1 MGRWVRGLSPGAEF
15 AVVIIGA
22 FGFFILVE
30 LLPAPPPESQGRI
43 TGAQLQFLSVYELI
57 VFAALAAFLAA
68 RGWSLKRIG
77 LGPSLAESAVGLGL
91 ALAMMAASQIVW
103 IVLAILWPHADE
115 AARSAT
121 FATPGVGLAMI
132 ATTSAINALF
142 EEVFVC
148 GYVITVLKDRTDPW
162 TAINLS
168 AGIRLLYHVYQ
179 GPVGMIFVIVFGI
192 TMAYY
197 YLHRSRLWPPIVAH
211 ALFDCVALFDFGAPP
226 A

>member
-1 MGRWVRGLSPGAEF
+1 MGRWVRGLSQGAEF

-30 LLPAPPPESQGRI
+30 LLPAPPSASEGRI
-43 TGAQLQFLSVYELI
+43 TSAQLQFLSVYELI

-68 RGWSLKRIG
+68 RGFSLKRIG
-77 LGPSLAESAVGLGL
+77 LGPSLAESAVGFGL
-91 ALAMMAASQIVW
+91 ALTMMAASQIVG
-103 IVLAILWPHADE
+103 IVLTVLWPHADE

-132 ATTSAINALF
+132 AMTSAINAVF

-168 AGIRLLYHVYQ
+168 TGIRLLYHVYQ

-197 YLHRSRLWPPIVAH
+197 YLHRGRLWPPIVAH
-211 ALFDCVALFDFGAPP
+211 ALFDIVALADFGSAP
-226 A
+226 

>member
-1 MGRWVRGLSPGAEF
+1 VRGLSPGAEF
-15 AVVIIGA
+15 AIVILGA

-43 TGAQLQFLSVYELI
+43 TSAQLHFLSVYELI

-68 RGWSLKRIG
+68 RGFSLKRIG

-103 IVLAILWPHADE
+103 MVLAGLWPHAED

-121 FATPGVGLAMI
+121 FATLGVGLATV
-132 ATTSAINALF
+132 ATTSAVNAVF

-148 GYVITVLKDRTDPW
+148 G
-162 TAINLS
+162 
-168 AGIRLLYHVYQ
+168 
-179 GPVGMIFVIVFGI
+179 
-192 TMAYY
+192 
-197 YLHRSRLWPPIVAH
+197 
-211 ALFDCVALFDFGAPP
+211 
-226 A
+226 

>member
-1 MGRWVRGLSPGAEF
+1 VRGLSPGAEF
-15 AVVIIGA
+15 AIVILGA
-22 FGFFILVE
+22 FGFFIVVE
-30 LLPAPPPESQGRI
+30 LLPAPPPEAQGRI
-43 TGAQLQFLSVYELI
+43 TSAQLHFLSVYELI

-68 RGWSLKRIG
+68 RGFSLKRIG

-103 IVLAILWPHADE
+103 IVLAGLWPQAED

-121 FATPGVGLAMI
+121 FATPGVGLATV
-132 ATTSAINALF
+132 ATTSAVNAVF

-162 TAINLS
+162 TAIDLS
-168 AGIRLLYHVYQ
+168 TGIRLLYHVYQ
-179 GPVGMIFVIVFGI
+179 GPVGMAFVIVFGI

-197 YLHRSRLWPPIVAH
+197 YLHRGRLWPPIVAH
-211 ALFDCVALFDFGAPP
+211 ALYDVVALFDVGAAP

>member
-1 MGRWVRGLSPGAEF
+1 VGRWVRGLSQGAEF

-30 LLPAPPPESQGRI
+30 LLPAPPSASEGRI
-43 TGAQLQFLSVYELI
+43 TSAQLQFLSVYELI

-68 RGWSLKRIG
+68 RGFNLKRIG

-91 ALAMMAASQIVW
+91 ALAMLAGWQIAWV
-103 IVLAILWPHADE
+103 AIAGLWPHPE
-115 AARSAT
+115 EVARSAT
-121 FATPGVGLAMI
+121 FAAPGVGLAMI
-132 ATTSAINALF
+132 AATSAINAVF

-168 AGIRLLYHVYQ
+168 TGIRLLYHVYQ

-197 YLHRSRLWPPIVAH
+197 YLHRGRLWPPIVAH
-211 ALFDCVALFDFGAPP
+211 ALFDIVALADFGSAP
-226 A
+226 

>member
-22 FGFFILVE
+22 FGLFILVQ

-43 TGAQLQFLSVYELI
+43 TSAQLQFLSVYELI
-57 VFAALAAFLAA
+57 ISAALAAFLAA
-68 RGWSLKRIG
+68 RGFSLKRIG
-77 LGPSLAESAVGLGL
+77 LGPTLAESAVGLGL
-91 ALAMMAASQIVW
+91 ALAMMAASQIIG
-103 IVLAILWPHADE
+103 IVLAILWPYADE

-132 ATTSAINALF
+132 ATTSAINAVY

-168 AGIRLLYHVYQ
+168 TGIRLLYHVYQ
-179 GPVGMIFVIVFGI
+179 GPVGMILVIVFGT

-197 YLHRSRLWPPIVAH
+197 YLHRGRLWPPIVAH
-211 ALFDCVALFDFGAPP
+211 ALFDVVALFDFGAPP